1 MAATVELA
9 IAKLA
14 IGAVSLLALG
24 LAAAQVG
31 ADDPTR
37 PPTHLLARP
46 AALAPAGTPQSPAR
60 PALEL
65 QAIVRSADGSASA
78 TINGWVV
85 RTGDTI
91 SGARLLEIGAHHAV
105 LEHGT
110 ERTRLS
116 LTPGI
121 RRTTHDDTSQVPG
134 APRPATLR
142 KQDSGEKR

>member
-1 MAATVELA
+1 MAATLR
-9 IAKLA
+9 LA
-14 IGAVSLLALG
+14 IGAASLLALG
-24 LAAAQVG
+24 SAGAQAAP
-31 ADDPTR
+31 DDPTR
-37 PPTHLLARP
+37 PPAHLLARP
-46 AALAPAGTPQSPAR
+46 AAPSAPGTPQAPAR

-65 QAIVRSADGSASA
+65 QAIVRSTDGSASA
-78 TINGWVV
+78 TINGWVL
-85 RTGDTI
+85 RPGDTI

-121 RRTTHDDTSQVPG
+121 RRTTHDETSQ
-134 APRPATLR
+134 APASLRPAITR